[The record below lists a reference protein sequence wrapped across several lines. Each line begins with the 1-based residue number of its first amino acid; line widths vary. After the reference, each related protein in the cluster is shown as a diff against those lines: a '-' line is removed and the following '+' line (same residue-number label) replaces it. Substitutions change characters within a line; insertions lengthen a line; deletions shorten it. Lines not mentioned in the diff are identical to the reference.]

1 MTKLFVEKSTEINA
15 PASKVW
21 AILTKPEFT
30 REWAGMFGATGP
42 IDSDWQLGSQ
52 VLWKNAAGKVYV
64 YGKVVALEPNKLLQF
79 TVRSVK
85 PELQPISGSD
95 KDDITQTYVLL
106 EQDGNTSL
114 SIEHG
119 DFSMLANGEKIGP
132 GAMTVWDKVLPKIKE
147 LAEK

>member
-1 MTKLFVEKSTEINA
+1 M
-15 PASKVW
+15 
-21 AILTKPEFT
+21 
-30 REWAGMFGATGP
+30 
-42 IDSDWQLGSQ
+42 
-52 VLWKNAAGKVYV
+52 
-64 YGKVVALEPNKLLQF
+64 QF

-95 KDDITQTYVLL
+95 KDEITQTYVLL

-119 DFSMLANGEKIGP
+119 DFSMLAHGEKIRP

>member
-119 DFSMLANGEKIGP
+119 DFSMLAS
-132 GAMTVWDKVLPKIKE
+132 V
-147 LAEK
+147 